1 VDIKQ
6 KIAAAAVGVALLG
19 GGAGLAV
26 AMGGTS
32 SAATTDTTAAAQA
45 PAQPGAQKGA
55 RKAGG
60 QFLRRVVHGDL
71 TVRGKDGFQQVTYDR
86 GKVTSK
92 TGNSFTLQRPDNVT
106 VTIKVDGNTKYRGI
120 GSVDELTVNKPAIVV
135 SKSGTALMVGQR
147 NGAAAGGAQAPAASS
162 SGT

>member
-32 SAATTDTTAAAQA
+32 SAATTDATAAAQA
-45 PAQPGAQKGA
+45 PTQKGA

-71 TVRGKDGFQQVTYDR
+71 TVRAKDGFQQVTYDR

-92 TGNSFTLQRPDNVT
+92 TGNSLTLQRPDNVT
-106 VTIKVDGNTKYRGI
+106 VTITVDSNTKYRGI
-120 GSVDELTVNKPAIVV
+120 TSVDELTVNKPAVVV
-135 SKSGTALMVGQR
+135 SKNGTALMVGQR
-147 NGAAAGGAQAPAASS
+147 NGAAAGGAQAPAASF